1 MKTVDYPH
9 IELNAESVPII
20 SGTTTK
26 VIEVIQDH
34 LAHHWDAEDIH
45 RQYPYLSLAQ
55 IYASLTYYY
64 DHEQEIEQEINRR
77 SRRAEDIHDRRA
89 DITLQAKLQEAKL
102 RDGGK

>member
-9 IELNAESVPII
+9 IEFNAESVPII

-64 DHEQEIEQEINRR
+64 DHEQEINRR
-77 SRRAEDIHDRRA
+77 LRRVEDIHSQRA
-89 DITLQAKLQEAKL
+89 DVTLQAKLQEAK
-102 RDGGK
+102 